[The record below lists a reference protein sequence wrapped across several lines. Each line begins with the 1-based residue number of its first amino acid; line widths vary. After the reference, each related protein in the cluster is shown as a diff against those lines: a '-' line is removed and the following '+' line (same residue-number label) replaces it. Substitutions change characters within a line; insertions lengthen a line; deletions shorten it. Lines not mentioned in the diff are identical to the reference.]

1 MKHKKSRFW
10 TFCFSFIPGAAEMYM
25 GFMKNGLSIMAL
37 FFVSFIIPVVLRVSD
52 VFILLAV
59 LVWFYGF
66 FHARNLAACTEEEL
80 KELPD
85 EFVWENFESLKNVRI
100 SNPTLRKIAAWVL
113 IIYGGISLWNT
124 FSWTIY
130 HALPD
135 YLVRYFSPFVNA
147 LPESVVAI
155 VIIVL
160 GVKLISGKKEEMK
173 DE

>member
-1 MKHKKSRFW
+1 MKRKKSRFW

-66 FHARNLAACTEEEL
+66 FHARNLAACADAEL
-80 KELPD
+80 QELPD
-85 EFVWENFESLKNVRI
+85 EFVWENFESLKNVKI

-113 IIYGGISLWNT
+113 IIYGGVSLWNT
-124 FSWTIY
+124 FSWLVY
-130 HALPD
+130 RALPE
-135 YLVRYFSPFVNA
+135 YLMNYVAPVINVV
-147 LPESVVAI
+147 PESVVAI